1 MKTLRFAAR
10 ADSAALAVIW
20 SEARKAHVHYNEL
33 ITRSNHRRA
42 AIPYSTSDR
51 GRDLGARLR
60 RIHAIKR
67 ALQAA
72 TNAAACRKVKLPA
85 AYVAR
90 HKAAMQRVKAAIAAL
105 PKDPLYERVRDE
117 LAQLR
122 EQRGKGRIPNA
133 EQAQWDARM
142 LACAAQHPTLLARVQ
157 ADQQRRLDERETRAR
172 SGTHCSTY
180 MLTEDAARRA
190 IASSG
195 RAARRRFLPLRTQH
209 RIGIGVVSNNG
220 QHVPWSEL
228 PMEDA
233 ASGWG
238 THDLRAVISGQP
250 VTLRFKQHRR
260 ARQSWAAD
268 DPRHRLHLVPEDAV
282 VHTAWAQLVRRANKW
297 DLELCLS
304 VDMPTEPTRTGD
316 RSIGIDAGYRAIG
329 EHSVRAASTSAG
341 EHIETPPR
349 YLDRVRQSEDLH
361 SLADR
366 MTREMWEACYGA
378 VPMHAGR
385 EWSVRRL
392 HRTIMVAPYVRQVVG
407 GRDAGERWKAGERTH
422 DVYRLQHRHL
432 MQWSDALRE
441 KSRRARLNHYRVTSA
456 RLAREHD
463 AIVVESL
470 RLDNMARS
478 RIAGG
483 RRVDAAP
490 SELRAALKAAA
501 STYGA
506 RHVEVPAYNTSQTCS
521 ACDVVH
527 PVGTA
532 RDGEA
537 FACPSCGFVAH
548 ADINAA
554 VNIRARAIA
563 SGEVPRENPQPL
575 EKPETAIVSSPS
587 AAKKRKPK
595 RAAPHARARKQL
607 ALEFHAPNKRKAS

>member
-20 SEARKAHVHYNEL
+20 SEARRAHVHYNEL

-60 RIHAIKR
+60 RIHAIKH
-67 ALQAA
+67 ALQTA
-72 TNAAACRKVKLPA
+72 TNVAACRKVKLPA

-117 LAQLR
+117 LARLR

-157 ADQQRRLDERETRAR
+157 ADQQRRLDVRETRAR

-180 MLTEDAARRA
+180 QLTEDAARRA
-190 IASSG
+190 LASSG
-195 RAARRRFLPLRTQH
+195 RVARRRFFPLRKQH
-209 RIGIGVVSNNG
+209 RVGIGIVRNDG
-220 QHVPWSEL
+220 QHVPWSKL
-228 PMEDA
+228 PMEPA

-260 ARQSWAAD
+260 PRKSWAAD
-268 DPRHRLHLVPEDAV
+268 DPRHRLHLMPENAV
-282 VHTAWAQLVRRANKW
+282 VYTAWAQLVRRANKW
-297 DLELCLS
+297 DLELCLA
-304 VDMPTEPTRTGD
+304 VDMPTEPTRTGA
-316 RSIGIDAGYRAIG
+316 RSIGIDTGYRAVG
-329 EHSVRAASTSAG
+329 ESVRAASTSTG

-361 SLADR
+361 SIADR
-366 MTREMWEACYGA
+366 MTREMWEACYGP

-385 EWSVRRL
+385 EWHVRRL
-392 HRTIMVAPYVRQVVG
+392 HRTLLCAPYVRQAIG
-407 GRDAGERWKAGERTH
+407 GRDAGERWKDGERTH

-463 AIVVESL
+463 AIVVEAL

-483 RRVDAAP
+483 RRFDAAP

-537 FACPSCGFVAH
+537 FTCPSCGFEAH

-563 SGEVPRENPQPL
+563 SGDVPRERPQP
-575 EKPETAIVSSPS
+575 SSP
-587 AAKKRKPK
+587 
-595 RAAPHARARKQL
+595 AAPRRGAKRSPRTSRSRKQL
-607 ALEFHAPNKRKAS
+607 ALAFDLNA

>member
-1 MKTLRFAAR
+1 
-10 ADSAALAVIW
+10 
-20 SEARKAHVHYNEL
+20 
-33 ITRSNHRRA
+33 
-42 AIPYSTSDR
+42 
-51 GRDLGARLR
+51 
-60 RIHAIKR
+60 
-67 ALQAA
+67 
-72 TNAAACRKVKLPA
+72 
-85 AYVAR
+85 
-90 HKAAMQRVKAAIAAL
+90 
-105 PKDPLYERVRDE
+105 
-117 LAQLR
+117 
-122 EQRGKGRIPNA
+122 
-133 EQAQWDARM
+133 
-142 LACAAQHPTLLARVQ
+142 
-157 ADQQRRLDERETRAR
+157 
-172 SGTHCSTY
+172 

-190 IASSG
+190 ISSSG
-195 RAARRRFLPLRTQH
+195 RAARRRFFPLRTQH
-209 RIGIGVVSNNG
+209 RIGLGIVSNNG
-220 QHVPWSEL
+220 QHVPWPKL
-228 PMEDA
+228 PMEAA

-260 ARQSWAAD
+260 ARKSWSAD
-268 DPRHRLHLVPEDAV
+268 DPRHRLHLVPENAV

-329 EHSVRAASTSAG
+329 EHSVRAASTSTG
-341 EHIETPPR
+341 EHIETPPL
-349 YLDRVRQSEDLH
+349 YLDRVRQSEALH
-361 SLADR
+361 SVADR
-366 MTREMWEACYGA
+366 MTREMWEACYGP
-378 VPMHAGR
+378 VPTHAGR

-392 HRTIMVAPYVRQVVG
+392 HRTILCAPYVRQAIG

-422 DVYRLQHRHL
+422 DAYRLQHRHL
-432 MQWSDALRE
+432 MLWSDALRE
-441 KSRRARLNHYRVTSA
+441 KSRRARLDHYRVTSA

-506 RHVEVPAYNTSQTCS
+506 RHVQVPAYDTSQTCS
-521 ACDVVH
+521 ACTVVH

-563 SGEVPRENPQPL
+563 SGEVPRESPQPL
-575 EKPETAIVSSPS
+575 AKAESSVVSSPS
-587 AAKKRKPK
+587 VASRSGAKRSP
-595 RAAPHARARKQL
+595 RVSRARKQL
-607 ALEFHAPNKRKAS
+607 ALAFDLAEPRNA